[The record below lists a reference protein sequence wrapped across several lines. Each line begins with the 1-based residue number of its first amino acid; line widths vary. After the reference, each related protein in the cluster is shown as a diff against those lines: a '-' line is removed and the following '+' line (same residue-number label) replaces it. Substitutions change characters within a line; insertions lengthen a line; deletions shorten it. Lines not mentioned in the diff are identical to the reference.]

1 MRGHG
6 MYLGMLIL
14 GWLGGLAMGATAVF
28 GLGLPV
34 WAGFLVWSFGASA
47 LVLVGCA
54 ARYLRRC
61 PTTQTPR
68 TAVRAS

>member
-14 GWLGGLAMGATAVF
+14 GWLGGLAMGVAAVVGF
-28 GLGLPV
+28 GTPI
-34 WAGFLVWSFGASA
+34 WAGLLIWSFGGSA
-47 LVLVGCA
+47 LVLFGCV

-61 PTTQTPR
+61 PATGTNR
-68 TAVRAS
+68 NAVRVG